1 MADKG
6 HTELPWSLN
15 PHHPRLINGGPNH
28 REVAKTSFGADGELA
43 ENTANANLIVAAV
56 NTYPAVE
63 RLVKALEDWLHY
75 AEDNLSEF
83 DMPEDDCDG
92 ERLCP
97 RCVSAGCIR
106 LKIQTA
112 RSALSRFRSLH
123 GGAND

>member
-43 ENTANANLIVAAV
+43 ENTANANLIVTAV

-63 RLVKALEDWLHY
+63 GLVKALEGARQFITNGIELGY
-75 AEDNLSEF
+75 IR
-83 DMPEDDCDG
+83 MPDSDTPDPAHQ
-92 ERLCP
+92 RLP
-97 RCVSAGCIR
+97 QIEA
-106 LKIQTA
+106 
-112 RSALSRFRSLH
+112 ALSRFRSLQN
-123 GGAND
+123 GGAE